1 MFQQF
6 KMTAQLLYIKG
17 KQLMLELRMF
27 FEEYVQIERS
37 KKSILENVE
46 KVWKIHENRYGTRNF
61 RKTIFRKF

>member
-37 KKSILENVE
+37 MVP
-46 KVWKIHENRYGTRNF
+46 NF
-61 RKTIFRKF
+61 RKLGHQWAR